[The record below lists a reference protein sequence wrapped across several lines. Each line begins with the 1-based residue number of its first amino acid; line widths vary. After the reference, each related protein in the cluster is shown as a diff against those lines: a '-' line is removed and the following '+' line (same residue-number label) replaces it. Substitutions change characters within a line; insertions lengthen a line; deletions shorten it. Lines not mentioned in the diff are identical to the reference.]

1 MGLKRRLRRLEEG
14 RAMREQ
20 TPSAAEER
28 RRLVREQAEHVNRCR
43 DRDEPL
49 VFEITADGDVLCAR
63 DGRPVTDPRQTLA
76 ERFYWM
82 EVGWGGPGLAH
93 DEEEQAFYAPGGE
106 LAVSRE
112 RVNLRHLLGK
122 ERERRWAS
130 GIG

>member
-1 MGLKRRLRRLEEG
+1 
-14 RAMREQ
+14 MREQ

-43 DRDEPL
+43 DWDEQP
-49 VFEITADGDVLCAR
+49 VFEITQFGDVFCAH

-76 ERFYWM
+76 ERFYRM
-82 EVGWGGPGLAH
+82 ELAWGGPGLVH
-93 DEEEQAFYAPGGE
+93 DEKEQAFYAPGGE
-106 LAVSRE
+106 LTVSRE
-112 RVNLRHLLGK
+112 RVDLRHLMGK